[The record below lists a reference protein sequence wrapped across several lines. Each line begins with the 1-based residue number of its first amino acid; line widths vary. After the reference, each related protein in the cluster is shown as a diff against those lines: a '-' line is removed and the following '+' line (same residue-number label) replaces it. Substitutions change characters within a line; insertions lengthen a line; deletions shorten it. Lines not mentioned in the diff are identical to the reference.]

1 MPADEIAFPVGSEDD
16 KELFLK
22 WLGYLREAV
31 VRNLDGLDDTQARW
45 TPVGRPISL
54 LSVVCPLTRVEWRWI
69 DGGFGSAEVSRSEDE
84 FRPGPEVTVDAAVRA
99 YRQRATKT
107 DAVIRSLD
115 LAQRSDPSSWAE
127 GHDLRWVVLHLIN
140 ETGRRAGH
148 ADATRE
154 LLDGTT
160 GE

>member
-1 MPADEIAFPVGSEDD
+1 MPDDKVGFPVGSEDD
-16 KELFLK
+16 KELFLQ

-31 VRNLDGLDDTQARW
+31 IRNLDGLDDAQARW
-45 TPVGRPISL
+45 NPDGRLISPL
-54 LSVVCPLTRVEWRWI
+54 GVVCHLTQVEWRWI
-69 DGGFGSAEVSRSEDE
+69 DGGFGSAEVSRSEEE

-99 YRQRATKT
+99 YRHRAKMT
-107 DAVIRSLD
+107 DTAIRSLE
-115 LAQRSDPSSWAE
+115 LTQRSDPSSWAE

-140 ETGRRAGH
+140 ETARHAGH

-154 LLDGTT
+154 LLDGKT